1 MRTRDLDTSLRWIW
15 RGGALAALL
24 IGWIFILWHNNMHIT
39 PPVVFVCLGYFAG
52 VAAVYTLFKTGS
64 SAVAATDEDH
74 VDTVG
79 WGLAGGARAELE
91 LEKKT
96 LLKAIKE
103 AEFDHLM
110 GKLSKR
116 DVDEMIRVYRL
127 RAIEVIK
134 LLEENKGT
142 SVRDQIELEVRA
154 RLQVES
160 VRHKMERVHADLA
173 QRKNQKKAAEAAQKA
188 AREAAAKGLPAEM
201 VRAVAA
207 EAARKTDDEDD
218 AAETADAA
226 VEASVA
232 TADAAT
238 EKANAAV
245 EKSVAKTDV
254 AAAKADAEN
263 AVNDAKVDDA
273 DSEKADV
280 VKDAKAD
287 ANGQDKTAT
296 TKSDDA
302 TPATSDGAG
311 ASDAKEAT
319 S

>member
-1 MRTRDLDTSLRWIW
+1 MSTRDPDTSLRWIW

-74 VDTVG
+74 IDTTG

-116 DVDEMIRVYRL
+116 DVDEMVRMYRL

-134 LLEENKGT
+134 LLEESKGT
-142 SVRDQIELEVRA
+142 TVRDQIELEVRA

-160 VRHKMERVHADLA
+160 VRHKIERVHADLT
-173 QRKNQKKAAEAAQKA
+173 QRKNQKRAAEAAQKA
-188 AREAAAKGLPAEM
+188 AREAAAKGLPADV
-201 VRAVAA
+201 VRAAAA
-207 EAARKTDDEDD
+207 EAARKTDDDD
-218 AAETADAA
+218 DDKPAEAAGDKPADKADAKA
-226 VEASVA
+226 EAA
-232 TADAAT
+232 TAT
-238 EKANAAV
+238 NA
-245 EKSVAKTDV
+245 E
-254 AAAKADAEN
+254 AAKADAKAE
-263 AVNDAKVDDA
+263 AAKVDVKA
-273 DSEKADV
+273 DDEKADAA
-280 VKDAKAD
+280 KLAKAD
-287 ANGQDKTAT
+287 AKKKDSKTAAAT
-296 TKSDDA
+296 SDEAAAATSDDA
-302 TPATSDGAG
+302 DVR
-311 ASDAKEAT
+311 DAKEAT
-319 S
+319 P